1 MEPADSGSDTA
12 PALVLLAAG
21 RGTRFGGPKQLAT
34 LGPRGETILDFSI
47 YDARRAG
54 FGRAVLV
61 VRRDVRDVFERTIAG
76 RWRQHLPVELV
87 DQDDDSLSLGVARSA
102 ARQKPWGTGHA
113 VLSVAGVVDT
123 PFVAANADDFY
134 GADAF
139 RSLGAILRD
148 PPAGPLPTFASLGF
162 PLRDTLTD
170 AGGVNRAVLR
180 ASRDGWLEEIEEI
193 KAIDRDGR
201 DGRYRTAAGESRR
214 IAGETPVSTNIWGFT
229 PAIFDMLESEFRDF
243 VVEHGNRED
252 TEFELPTVV
261 NAVVR
266 RGGARVRV
274 LRGVG
279 PWCGVTYPEDVAFV
293 AATLRDLVDRGAYP
307 RCLWA

>member
-1 MEPADSGSDTA
+1 MERPESGTVNP

-21 RGTRFGGPKQLAT
+21 TGTRFGGPKQLAA
-34 LGPRGETILDFSI
+34 LGPTGETILDFSI

-61 VRRDVRDVFERTIAG
+61 VRRDMRDAVERTIAV
-76 RWRQHLPVELV
+76 RWRQHLPVKLV
-87 DQDDDSLSLGVARSA
+87 EQDGDPVSPGVGLAGRK
-102 ARQKPWGTGHA
+102 KPWGTGHA
-113 VLSVAGVVDT
+113 VLSVAGLVDT

-139 RSLGAILRD
+139 HSLGAILRD
-148 PPAGPLPTFASLGF
+148 PATGPIPTWASLGF
-162 PLRDTLTD
+162 SLRDTLTD

-193 KAIDRDGR
+193 KGIERDGR
-201 DGRYRTAAGESRR
+201 DGRYRTPTGESRR
-214 IAGETPVSTNIWGFT
+214 IPGETPVSTNIWGFT
-229 PAIFDMLESEFRDF
+229 PGIFGMLESELRDF
-243 VVEHGNRED
+243 AREHGHRAD
-252 TEFELPTVV
+252 SEFELPTVV
-261 NAVVR
+261 NALVR
-266 RGGARVRV
+266 QGRARVRV

-279 PWCGVTYPEDVAFV
+279 PWCGVTYPQDVPFV
-293 AATLRDLVDRGAYP
+293 AATLRDLVDRGVYP

>member
-1 MEPADSGSDTA
+1 MDRSDRGKETA

-21 RGTRFGGPKQLAT
+21 KGTRFGGPKQLAA
-34 LGPRGETILDFSI
+34 LGPNGETILDFSI
-47 YDARRAG
+47 YDALRAG

-61 VRRDVRDVFERTIAG
+61 VRRDMRDAFERTIAV

-87 DQDDDSLSLGVARSA
+87 DQDGDPVSGGVGRLAGRK
-102 ARQKPWGTGHA
+102 KPWGTGHA

-134 GADAF
+134 GADALH
-139 RSLGAILRD
+139 SLGAMLRE
-148 PPAGPLPTFASLGF
+148 PPAGQIPTFASLGL
-162 PLRDTLTD
+162 PLRDTLTG
-170 AGGVNRAVLR
+170 AGGVNRAILR
-180 ASRDGWLEEIEEI
+180 ASRDGWLEEIEET
-193 KAIDRDGR
+193 KAIERDGR

-214 IAGETPVSTNIWGFT
+214 IPGETPVSMNIWGFT
-229 PAIFDMLESEFRDF
+229 PAIFGMLESEFRDF
-243 VVEHGNRED
+243 VVVHGHREGS
-252 TEFELPTVV
+252 EFELPTVV
-261 NAVVR
+261 NALVR
-266 RGGARVRV
+266 QGRARVRV

-293 AATLRDLVDRGAYP
+293 AATLRDLVDAGAYP